1 MKPSGEYWEPVF
13 YNGKW
18 KMENGKWKIEIY
30 LYNLFFIRRM
40 FWAICYSK
48 TDTVGSLSV
57 APTNN
62 QPQLSDIKSL
72 TPIKNFPK
80 LNGKTIKQLVTDQLQ
95 NIEYKDT
102 KPFYHN
108 FTYCKCIK
116 VYDGDTITVCT
127 QINHNTVLP
136 QVYRVSVRLFGIDAP
151 EIKGGGAT
159 EKAFALKT
167 RDQLREKIL
176 GKIVRLEILEEP
188 EKWGRI
194 LARVYLDDEDIC
206 QWLLDNN
213 LAVSYFGKT
222 KVKAPEW
229 LE

>member
-1 MKPSGEYWEPVF
+1 M
-13 YNGKW
+13 
-18 KMENGKWKIEIY
+18 
-30 LYNLFFIRRM
+30 LFITIM
-40 FWAICYSK
+40 SWVCCYSK
-48 TDTVGSLSV
+48 NAIVGSLSV
-57 APTNN
+57 EGTNIRHSTPEFSN
-62 QPQLSDIKSL
+62 IRSLYTITPPSD
-72 TPIKNFPK
+72 
-80 LNGKTIKQLVTDQLQ
+80 KTIKELVKEQLHE
-95 NIEYKDT
+95 IEYKDT

-108 FTYCKCIK
+108 FTYCKCVK

-127 QINHNTVLP
+127 KMNHHVELS
-136 QVYRVSVRLFGIDAP
+136 QVYRLTVRLMGIDAP

-159 EKAFALKT
+159 EKAFAIKT
-167 RDQLREKIL
+167 RDELRNKIL
-176 GKIVRLEILEEP
+176 GKIVRLEIVEEP

-213 LAVSYFGKT
+213 LAVPYFGKT